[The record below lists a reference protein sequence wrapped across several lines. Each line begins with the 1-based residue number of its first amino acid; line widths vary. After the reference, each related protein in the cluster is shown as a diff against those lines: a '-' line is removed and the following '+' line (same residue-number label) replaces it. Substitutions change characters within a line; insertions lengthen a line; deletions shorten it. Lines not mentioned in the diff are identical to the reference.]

1 MVGVSTYESS
11 LSPRSPTSTPSA
23 IRAALAY
30 YSTWSFHGE
39 FDLAS
44 SINVRDLGDVER
56 PDDDGARERLR
67 AMLTGERDDLVV
79 VLGGD
84 NAATWLGAG
93 ALFDGALASAGLIT
107 LDAHLD
113 LRDGRSNGSPVRQLL
128 EEGLAPTAVVQVG
141 LAEFANAPAYA
152 RRAHER
158 GLTSIARRDFDV
170 ETPEALA
177 ARALAIAGADD
188 RAIYVD
194 LDFDVVDRAA
204 VPGCPAAAPGGIS
217 PHELR
222 RFARALARDERVV
235 AVDLTEI
242 DVERDVNEVTVRL
255 AALVVLELLAGV
267 CERAT

>member
-1 MVGVSTYESS
+1 MHDGV
-11 LSPRSPTSTPSA
+11 
-23 IRAALAY
+23 
-30 YSTWSFHGE
+30 
-39 FDLAS
+39 DLADV
-44 SINVRDLGDVER
+44 ITVRDLGDVER
-56 PDDDGARERLR
+56 PDDDGARERLG
-67 AMLTGERDDLVV
+67 AMLSGGDDDLVI

-93 ALFDGALASAGLIT
+93 ALFQGTLANAGLVT

-128 EEGLAPTAVVQVG
+128 DEGLEPTAVVQVG

-152 RRAHER
+152 RRAR
-158 GLTSIARRDFDV
+158 DLGLTSIARRAFDE
-170 ETPEALA
+170 ETPELLA
-177 ARALAIAGADD
+177 RRALAIAGANN
-188 RAIYVD
+188 RPVYVD
-194 LDFDVVDRAA
+194 LDFDVVDRSA

-222 RFARALARDERVV
+222 RFARAIARDARVV

-242 DVERDVNEVTVRL
+242 DVARDVNEATVRL

-267 CERAT
+267 SERGQ

>member
-1 MVGVSTYESS
+1 MGVSTYQTS
-11 LSPRSPTSTPSA
+11 LSSRSSTSTPSA
-23 IRAALAY
+23 IRAALSH
-30 YSTWSFHGE
+30 YSTWSFHDDA
-39 FDLAS
+39 DLAGS
-44 SINVRDLGDVER
+44 VSVRDLGDVER

-67 AMLTGERDDLVV
+67 TMLAGASDDLLI

-93 ALFDGALASAGLIT
+93 ALFDGALANVGLIT

-128 EEGLAPTAVVQVG
+128 DEGLTPSAVVQVG
-141 LAEFANAPAYA
+141 LAEFANAPEYA
-152 RRAHER
+152 RRARDH
-158 GLTSIARRDFDV
+158 GLTSIARRAFDE

-177 ARALAIAGADD
+177 QRALAIAGADN

-194 LDFDVVDRAA
+194 LDFDVVDRSA

-222 RFARALARDERVV
+222 RFARAVARDARVV

-242 DVERDVNEVTVRL
+242 DVERDVNEATVRL
-255 AALVVLELLAGV
+255 GALVVLELLAGV
-267 CERAT
+267 SERGR

>member
-1 MVGVSTYESS
+1 MVGVSTYQTS
-11 LSPRSPTSTPSA
+11 LSPRSSSSTPSA
-23 IRAALAY
+23 IRAALSH
-30 YSTWSFHGE
+30 YSTWSFHDGA
-39 FDLAS
+39 DLAG

-56 PDDDGARERLR
+56 PDEDGARERLR
-67 AMLTGERDDLVV
+67 TMLADASDDLVI

-93 ALFDGALASAGLIT
+93 ALFDGALAKAGLIT

-128 EEGLAPTAVVQVG
+128 DEGLAPGAVVQVG

-152 RRAHER
+152 RRAR
-158 GLTSIARRDFDV
+158 DLGLTSIARRAFDD

-177 ARALAIAGADD
+177 QRALAIAGDDD
-188 RAIYVD
+188 RPIYVD
-194 LDFDVVDRAA
+194 LDFDVVDRSA

-222 RFARALARDERVV
+222 RFARAVARDERVV

-242 DVERDVNEVTVRL
+242 DVERDVNDATVRL

-267 CERAT
+267 CERTQ